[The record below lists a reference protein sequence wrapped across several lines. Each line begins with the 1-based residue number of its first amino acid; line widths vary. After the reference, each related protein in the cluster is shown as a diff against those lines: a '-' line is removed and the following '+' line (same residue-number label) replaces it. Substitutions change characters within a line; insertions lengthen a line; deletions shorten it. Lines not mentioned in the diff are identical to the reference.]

1 MVKGELCKNLDLHSV
16 PTHSREVSMTEKLLC
31 DQKGSAKRER
41 LWAVS
46 ELRRA
51 FCAGP
56 VPLEAGPA
64 GQIDILGAIRWQNGG
79 LYPGWEVQAREEVG
93 FPGLAG
99 WEVKFQDRWRDLR

>member
-46 ELRRA
+46 ELEGR
-51 FCAGP
+51 F
-56 VPLEAGPA
+56 
-64 GQIDILGAIRWQNGG
+64 
-79 LYPGWEVQAREEVG
+79 VQARC
-93 FPGLAG
+93 PLKLALQG
-99 WEVKFQDRWRDLR
+99 R